1 MPKLSV
7 GEWGMER
14 LQKYVV
20 TLEVIVNHLVCLQCL
35 YCLKNSSI
43 HFQIK
48 WQPFM
53 ESKVGVRFSLA
64 FCGIAVRLI
73 N

>member
-1 MPKLSV
+1 MPKLGV

-35 YCLKNSSI
+35 YLRERKT
-43 HFQIK
+43 Q
-48 WQPFM
+48 
-53 ESKVGVRFSLA
+53 
-64 FCGIAVRLI
+64 
-73 N
+73 